1 MLTFLRPPL
10 TAKRS
15 GTHGAM
21 SVVWIDGV
29 GCFWISPQE
38 RVTVGGPGAP
48 STKPIHP
55 REEADIAI
63 LSDLKRRHATI
74 VRTGEGY
81 LLEAHGPA
89 RVAGR
94 EVHDRATLG
103 DGALVELGRSVRWR
117 FRQPSALSLSARLD
131 FVSDHRPAQTVDG
144 LVLLADTCLL
154 GPGDE
159 NHIICP
165 DWPGQVLLVRQQN
178 DLWCRSR
185 LDLTVNGHR
194 LGSGRRLLTGDVVA
208 GSDLRFRIEVQD
220 VSGRDG
226 RTDTSHGVGG
236 RISP

>member
-1 MLTFLRPPL
+1 MLGFLRYPL
-10 TAKRS
+10 TADRS
-15 GTHGAM
+15 ETHGAM

-29 GCFWISPQE
+29 GCFWISLAE
-38 RVTVGGPGAP
+38 RVAIGGPESP
-48 STKPIHP
+48 SAKPPHP
-55 REEADIAI
+55 RESADIAI

-103 DGALVELGRSVRWR
+103 DGVVIELGRSVRWR

-131 FVSDHRPAQTVDG
+131 FVSDHRPTQAVDG

-159 NHIICP
+159 NHIVCP
-165 DWPGQVLLVRQQN
+165 DWAGQVLLVRQK
-178 DLWCRSR
+178 DELWCRSR

-194 LGSGRRLLTGDVVA
+194 FESSRRLRSGDVVS
-208 GSDLRFRIEVQD
+208 GEDLRFRIEER
-220 VSGRDG
+220 G
-226 RTDTSHGVGG
+226 
-236 RISP
+236 